1 MVEVQQFNPEFME
14 NIVKLIGV
22 MTGSVENQP
31 SERPFVAY
39 MNAMAAYIRRVL
51 DATVE
56 GKPLVYNH
64 IALFTE
70 LFYAFDMQPLCPD
83 IWSSVANQA
92 DQNHGPTFIDVA
104 ENAGVFHDLCAIGR
118 VTVGKVLTGG
128 IPKPTVQ
135 VIHTQPCDS
144 TIMEY
149 SMVAELYSDVPC
161 FIIDSPNWDTP
172 ECFDYYTTQIKELI
186 SFLEKHT
193 GKKLDRDRL
202 KEVIEE
208 SNRAIEYLIGWTEL
222 KKVVPCPVNGRFSNF
237 NFPGNLIG
245 LGHPSMTEVYKILF
259 ECAKELADRGEGAH
273 VREDLRGVWWQLHPN
288 WDTELLGWLQDK
300 FGLVKV
306 IELTGYVTSVMID
319 TSSYESILRGLAERW
334 HTSIP
339 MGRQGKGPADLYI
352 NDLLHVCGEFKSD
365 TVICFGH
372 AGCRYM
378 KGLQGLVR
386 EACRDYGI
394 PYFYVDIDALDP
406 RFTPKETVRAQIDDF
421 LTNVVLQLR

>member
-1 MVEVQQFNPEFME
+1 MSKSVFTSIRVWKAQTRNWRVISIRSLFNRFFENLTIGYQNIYITLLGADPVQLGFVNSFS
-14 NIVKLIGV
+14 NI
-22 MTGSVENQP
+22 S
-31 SERPFVAY
+31 
-39 MNAMAAYIRRVL
+39 
-51 DATVE
+51 
-56 GKPLVYNH
+56 
-64 IALFTE
+64 
-70 LFYAFDMQPLCPD
+70 
-83 IWSSVANQA
+83 
-92 DQNHGPTFIDVA
+92 
-104 ENAGVFHDLCAIGR
+104 
-118 VTVGKVLTGG
+118 GG
-128 IPKPTVQ
+128 
-135 VIHTQPCDS
+135 
-144 TIMEY
+144 
-149 SMVAELYSDVPC
+149 
-161 FIIDSPNWDTP
+161 
-172 ECFDYYTTQIKELI
+172 LI
-186 SFLEKHT
+186 S
-193 GKKLDRDRL
+193 
-202 KEVIEE
+202 
-208 SNRAIEYLIGWTEL
+208 A
-222 KKVVPCPVNGRFSNF
+222 P
-237 NFPGNLIG
+237 
-245 LGHPSMTEVYKILF
+245 
-259 ECAKELADRGEGAH
+259 
-273 VREDLRGVWWQLHPN
+273 
-288 WDTELLGWLQDK
+288 LGWLQDK